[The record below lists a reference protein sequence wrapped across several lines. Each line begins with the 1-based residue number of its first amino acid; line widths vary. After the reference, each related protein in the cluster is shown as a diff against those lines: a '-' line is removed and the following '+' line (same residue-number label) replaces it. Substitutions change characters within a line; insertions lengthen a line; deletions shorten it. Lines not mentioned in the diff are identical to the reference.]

1 MDEIVT
7 AIASFIAGK
16 NHNSNKRVKFYI
28 SFFLGFMFFFINIF
42 SDIIQKNEIPLNN
55 ILVLFGLS
63 LFISLATY
71 LLLVFSKN

>member
-28 SFFLGFMFFFINIF
+28 SFFLGFMFFLLIF
-42 SDIIQKNEIPLNN
+42 FQ
-55 ILVLFGLS
+55 IL
-63 LFISLATY
+63 Y
-71 LLLVFSKN
+71 KKMKYH

>member
-1 MDEIVT
+1 MDEIIT

-16 NHNSNKRVKFYI
+16 NHNFNKRVKFYI
-28 SFFLGFMFFFINIF
+28 SFFLGFMFFLLIF
-42 SDIIQKNEIPLNN
+42 FQILYKKNEIPLNN

-63 LFISLATY
+63 LFVSLATY

>member
-1 MDEIVT
+1 MDEIAA

-28 SFFLGFMFFFINIF
+28 SFFLGLMFFFINIV
-42 SDIIQKNEIPLNN
+42 SDVIQKNDIPLNN

-63 LFISLATY
+63 LFVSLATY